1 MRIASYNIHHGMDV
15 QMNMEILGRDVAETG
30 ADLAGLQEIDQ
41 FVKRSGNQDTLSLI
55 AAAAGL
61 PHKGFSR
68 GIDLQGG
75 EYGTAL
81 ISRYPIR
88 SFSVTMLESGTAE
101 QRSLGHA
108 VLDVDGKEIHFINT
122 HLALGPAENRAP
134 QFAQIAAELPA
145 DAPWIV
151 TGDFNTQDF
160 EEFAPLGGQLFNCA
174 DRRLESFYPSGVAID
189 NIVLSHHWTIA
200 GGGMV
205 EKKDSDHYMIWCDA
219 SL

>member
-1 MRIASYNIHHGMDV
+1 MRIATYNVHHGMDV
-15 QMNMEILGRDVAETG
+15 QMKMNILGGDIAGVG
-30 ADLAGLQEIDQ
+30 ADIAGLQEIDQ
-41 FVKRSGNQDTLSLI
+41 FVKRSGNQDTLALI
-55 AAAAGL
+55 AEAAGL

-75 EYGTAL
+75 AYGTAL
-81 ISRYPIR
+81 ISRYPIL

-108 VLDVDGKEIHFINT
+108 VLDADGQKIHFINT
-122 HLALGPAENRAP
+122 HLSFEGKENRDP

-145 DAPWIV
+145 DEPWIV

-160 EEFAPLGGQLFNCA
+160 AEFAPLGGQLFNCA
-174 DRRLESFYPSGVAID
+174 ERRFESFYPGHIAID
-189 NIVLSHHWTIA
+189 NIVLSRHWTIA

-205 EKKDSDHYMIWCDA
+205 EKKDSDHYMLWCDA
-219 SL
+219 EL

>member
-1 MRIASYNIHHGMDV
+1 MRIATYNIHHGMDV
-15 QMNMEILGRDVAETG
+15 QMKMDILGGDIAEIG
-30 ADLAGLQEIDQ
+30 ADIAGLQEIDQ
-41 FVKRSGNQDTLSLI
+41 FVRRSGTKDTLSLI
-55 AAAAGL
+55 AEAAGL

-88 SFSVTMLESGTAE
+88 SFTVTMLESGTAE

-108 VLDVDGKEIHFINT
+108 VLDVNGKEIHFINT
-122 HLALGPAENRAP
+122 HLSFGGAENRAP

-160 EEFAPLGGQLFNCA
+160 DEFAPLGGQLFNCPE
-174 DRRLESFYPSGVAID
+174 RRFGSFYSNDSAID
-189 NIVLSHHWTIA
+189 NIVLSRHWTIRD
-200 GGGMV
+200 GGMA
-205 EKKDSDHYMIWCDA
+205 EKKDSDHNMIWCDA

>member
-15 QMNMEILGRDVAETG
+15 QMKMDILGKDIAEIG
-30 ADLAGLQEIDQ
+30 ADIAGLQEVDQ

-55 AAAAGL
+55 AEAAGL
-61 PHKGFSR
+61 PHTGFSR

-75 EYGTAL
+75 EYGTAV
-81 ISRYPIR
+81 ISRCPIR

-108 VLDVDGKEIHFINT
+108 VLDADGREIHFINT
-122 HLALGPAENRAP
+122 HLSLGGAQNRAP

-160 EEFAPLGGQLFNCA
+160 EEFAALGGQLFNCTE
-174 DRRLESFYPSGVAID
+174 RRFESFYPGHAAID
-189 NIVLSHHWTIA
+189 NIVLSHHWTIGD
-200 GGGMV
+200 GGLV

-219 SL
+219 AL

>member
-1 MRIASYNIHHGMDV
+1 MRIASYNVFHGGLV
-15 QMNMEILGRDVAETG
+15 ELNMPVLGKDIAEIG

-55 AAAAGL
+55 AEAAGL
-61 PHKGFSR
+61 PHRGFSR

-88 SFSVTMLESGTAE
+88 SFTVTMLESGTAE
-101 QRSLGHA
+101 QRSFGHA

-122 HLALGPAENRAP
+122 HLSLGGAENRAP

-160 EEFAPLGGQLFNCA
+160 DEFAPLGGQLFNCPA
-174 DRRLESFYPSGVAID
+174 RRFGSFHPKDSAID
-189 NIVLSHHWTIA
+189 NIVLSHHWTITD
-200 GGGMV
+200 GGMV
-205 EKKDSDHYMIWCDA
+205 DKKDSDHNMIWCDA

>member
-1 MRIASYNIHHGMDV
+1 MRIASFNIHHGADV
-15 QMNMEILGRDVAETG
+15 QMKMGILGKDIADIG
-30 ADLAGLQEIDQ
+30 ADIAGLQEIDQ
-41 FVKRSGNQDTLSLI
+41 FVKRSGNQDTLALI
-55 AAAAGL
+55 SEAAGL
-61 PHKGFSR
+61 PNKGFSR

-75 EYGTAL
+75 AYGTAL
-81 ISRYPIR
+81 ISRYPIL

-108 VLDVDGKEIHFINT
+108 VLDVDGRKVHFINT
-122 HLALGPAENRAP
+122 HLSLGGAENRAP

-145 DAPWIV
+145 DEPWIV

-160 EEFAPLGGQLFNCA
+160 AEFAPLGGQLFNCEE
-174 DRRLESFYPSGVAID
+174 RRFGSFYPLDIAID
-189 NIVLSHHWTIA
+189 NIVLSHHWTFGE
-200 GGGMV
+200 GGLL